1 VIGNGEKLR
10 ETPTHAKLRDALTD
24 WLEERQDWPGA
35 NTFLNQRGG
44 RLSVKGAHNI
54 ITGIAENANPDEQIT
69 AHTVRHTFA
78 TRLVRGRVDLIT
90 VAELLGHARLE
101 TTRAY
106 SRPTH
111 QDRAEAL
118 SHLDVD
124 Q

>member
-1 VIGNGEKLR
+1 
-10 ETPTHAKLRDALTD
+10 
-24 WLEERQDWPGA
+24 
-35 NTFLNQRGG
+35 
-44 RLSVKGAHNI
+44 VKGAHNI
-54 ITGIAENANPDEQIT
+54 ITGIAESANPDEQVT
-69 AHTVRHTFA
+69 AHTLRHTFA
-78 TRLVRGRVDLIT
+78 TRLVRGRVDPIT

-106 SRPTH
+106 SRPTQ